1 MKAPEITNEL
11 KNDLKVLKMRA
22 SLDPKHFYKKND
34 RDGLPKY
41 FQVRKQQQVALYCW
55 SFELFSFPAYF
66 VGSLSVD
73 LLS

>member
-41 FQVRKQQQVALYCW
+41 FQVRKQQRVALYCW
-55 SFELFSFPAYF
+55 SFELVSYPVYF
-66 VGSLSVD
+66 VGNLSVD